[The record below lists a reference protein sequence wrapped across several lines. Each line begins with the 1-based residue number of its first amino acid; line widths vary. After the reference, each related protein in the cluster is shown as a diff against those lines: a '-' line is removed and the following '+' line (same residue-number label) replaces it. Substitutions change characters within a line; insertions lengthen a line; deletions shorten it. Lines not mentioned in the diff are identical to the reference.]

1 MLSLRRSLSSSVP
14 LVLAFGAAVFGCS
27 EGANPHPS
35 PGSGGSVSSGGAE
48 LGAGGTLTGT
58 GGTTNTGG
66 DAAAGGSG
74 SGGEITT
81 GAGGTDAAGGSD
93 GSGGTNTLPEEAILF
108 KEDFEGATNDTV
120 PAGWNSF
127 VGYVVDSN
135 NTPGGTQFALA
146 DSSKAHGG
154 TRALHVKGG
163 QQPAML
169 TRPLP
174 EGTNRLYMR
183 AHIWLTNKMGAIAE
197 GNNHET
203 LLGIRAT
210 PGDANNEVR
219 FGQIKGVLGTNEV
232 PSDDISPTLDSWGK
246 GPEIAAG
253 TWNCI
258 EVAFLGDGTNHEV
271 HAWNNGTEVHVV
283 NDPSQWNNKKLG
295 PTFLDGK
302 FKEFIIGWHSF
313 SNYDNEI
320 WVDDIVVAKERVGCP

>member
-1 MLSLRRSLSSSVP
+1 MLQRRSFSS
-14 LVLAFGAAVFGCS
+14 LVSLFALLGAAAFGCS
-27 EGANPHPS
+27 EGAQVDPFVGTGGS
-35 PGSGGSVSSGGAE
+35 TSSGGTVGSGGALNGIGGSGNSGGS
-48 LGAGGTLTGT
+48 
-58 GGTTNTGG
+58 
-66 DAAAGGSG
+66 AATGGSG
-74 SGGEITT
+74 SGGDVT
-81 GAGGTDAAGGSD
+81 AGDGGGDSASGGN
-93 GSGGTNTLPEEAILF
+93 GSGGMNTLPEEAIVF
-108 KEDFEGATNDTV
+108 KEDFEAADNDTV

-127 VGYVVDSN
+127 VAYVVDMN
-135 NTPGGTQFALA
+135 NTPGGTAFALA
-146 DSSKAHGG
+146 DSSKAHAG
-154 TRALHVKGG
+154 TKALHIKGG

-174 EGTNRLYMR
+174 DGTNRIYMR

-203 LLGIRAT
+203 LIGVRGT
-210 PGDANNEVR
+210 PGGANDEVR

-232 PSDDISPTLDSWGK
+232 PSDDIAPTQESWGK

-271 HAWNNGTEVHVV
+271 HAWNNNTEVHVV
-283 NDPSQWNNKKLG
+283 DDPSDWNNKVLG

-320 WVDDIVVAKERVGCP
+320 WVDDIVVATERVGCP